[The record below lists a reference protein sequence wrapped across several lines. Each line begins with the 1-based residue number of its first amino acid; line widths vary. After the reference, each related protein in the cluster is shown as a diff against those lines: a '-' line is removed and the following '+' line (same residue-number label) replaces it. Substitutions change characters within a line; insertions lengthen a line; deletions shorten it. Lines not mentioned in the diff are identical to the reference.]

1 MLEMVGIQSYQLG
14 FNEYGQV
21 AIFSHNEWYEE
32 GVMKTR
38 IRSNTSFVTPELR
51 IHSYGQKN
59 DNELSD
65 EQKLINELKEL
76 YNWVE
81 INKTTYQKLESSN
94 IFEPGEWRKMY
105 SGDY

>member
-1 MLEMVGIQSYQLG
+1 MLEMVDVESYQLG

-21 AIFSHNEWYEE
+21 AILSHNEWHNE
-32 GVMKTR
+32 GVMQSYGES
-38 IRSNTSFVTPELR
+38 IVTPELR
-51 IHSYGQKN
+51 ISSYGQKN

-81 INKTTYQKLESSN
+81 INKQTYHKLESSN
-94 IFEPGEWRKMY
+94 IFEPSEWRRMY